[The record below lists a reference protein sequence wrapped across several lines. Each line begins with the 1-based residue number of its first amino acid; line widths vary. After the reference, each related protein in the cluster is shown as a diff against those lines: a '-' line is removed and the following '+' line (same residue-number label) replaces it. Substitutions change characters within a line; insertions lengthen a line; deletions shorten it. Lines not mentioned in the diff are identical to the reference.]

1 MGRSFRDLEQSTI
14 CFEGGNRPNMFAA
27 ILKGVGAIVLIF
39 ILYQVYR
46 LLENWGSKRE
56 GGR

>member
-1 MGRSFRDLEQSTI
+1 
-14 CFEGGNRPNMFAA
+14 MFDA
-27 ILKGVGAIVLIF
+27 IIRGIGAIVLIF